1 MKGDFG
7 FRTAPSAGALYPIET
22 YLLVNNVS
30 EIHPGLYHY
39 QIKNHCLEQLRLGD
53 FGNEIAQAALDQEM
67 VAKAPIVFIWSA
79 IIQRSRW
86 KYHQRCYR
94 YIYLD
99 AGHIAANLTL
109 CAVDLNL
116 GSCQI
121 GAFYDDELNQ
131 ILGLDGGEET
141 IIYMSVIGIPR
152 SNESI

>member
-1 MKGDFG
+1 
-7 FRTAPSAGALYPIET
+7 
-22 YLLVNNVS
+22 
-30 EIHPGLYHY
+30 
-39 QIKNHCLEQLRLGD
+39 
-53 FGNEIAQAALDQEM
+53 M

-99 AGHIAANLTL
+99 AGHIAANLAL

-141 IIYMSVIGIPR
+141 IIYMSVIGISR